1 MLNKEAGLKLITETV
16 EVLAKERKW
25 SGAQRKMEEEEA
37 IKMMEYMK

>member
-1 MLNKEAGLKLITETV
+1 MKLIAETV

-25 SGAQRKMEEEEA
+25 SGAQKKKEEEEA